1 MVTGCAQKT
10 GKRWLISHKAES
22 NMSPIFST
30 FRVRYKARIF
40 RKNNPDKTNTCHLR
54 MNRGTWANEN
64 KRPLHDFKAAVK
76 GKLRLV
82 IYSRQTC
89 HCCHTWALTWFLLCN
104 HGRKLKWCGCHYCR
118 YYITE
123 IFREGESR
131 HAAIIEKGKNKNDV
145 QNDSGKSQDS
155 EKDYLCKTNYT

>member
-1 MVTGCAQKT
+1 MVVH
-10 GKRWLISHKAES
+10 KRQENVDWLITKLSQICLQSFLHSEYTTKPASSE
-22 NMSPIFST
+22 
-30 FRVRYKARIF
+30 
-40 RKNNPDKTNTCHLR
+40 KNNPDKTNTCHLR

-64 KRPLHDFKAAVK
+64 KRPLHGFKAAVK

-89 HCCHTWALTWFLLCN
+89 HCCHTWALTWFLLCD

-131 HAAIIEKGKNKNDV
+131 HADIMEKGKNRIDV

-155 EKDYLCKTNYT
+155 EKDYLCKTNWT